1 MGLRFR
7 KSFKISKGVR
17 VNLGKKSVGIS
28 IGNKY
33 AGVNINSKN
42 GVNTRISVPKTGISY
57 TNKFNK
63 NESFDK
69 EDITKNNPASTVGS
83 APHKKK
89 YNLFLDIILIIFT
102 GGLWFLWMLV
112 RPKYEYK

>member
-7 KSFKISKGVR
+7 KSFKISKGVK
-17 VNLGKKSVGIS
+17 VNLGKKSVGVS

-57 TNKFNK
+57 TNKLNK
-63 NESFDK
+63 KGSFDT
-69 EDITKNNPASTVGS
+69 EDVITSEPASTVGS
-83 APHKKK
+83 EPQKKK
-89 YNLFLDIILIIFT
+89 YNLFLDIILVIFT
-102 GGLWFLWMLV
+102 GGLWFLWILL